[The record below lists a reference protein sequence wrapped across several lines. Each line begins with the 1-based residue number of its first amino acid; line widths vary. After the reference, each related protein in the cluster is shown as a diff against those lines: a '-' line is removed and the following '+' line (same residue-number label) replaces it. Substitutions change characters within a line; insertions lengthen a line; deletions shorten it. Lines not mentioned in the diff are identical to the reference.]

1 MQVTSVMLAYYKTH
15 EKFNVVNVATLIC
28 DLTLLSKAYMQV
40 MQVTSVMLLQNT
52 RKTEYCQRRNSD
64 MSSHFTFKS
73 LHASHISHV
82 STKHTKNSM
91 LSTSE

>member
-52 RKTEYCQRRNSD
+52 RKTEYCQRCNSD
-64 MSSHFTFKS
+64 MPSHFTLKS
-73 LHASHISHV
+73 LHASYASHICYV
-82 STKHTKNSM
+82 TTKHTKN
-91 LSTSE
+91 